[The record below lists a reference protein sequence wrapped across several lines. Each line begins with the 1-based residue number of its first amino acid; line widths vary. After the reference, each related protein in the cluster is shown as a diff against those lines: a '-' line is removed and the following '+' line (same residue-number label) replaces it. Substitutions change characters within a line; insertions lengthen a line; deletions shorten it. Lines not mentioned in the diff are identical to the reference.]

1 MSIWIEKI
9 VKVRILSPS
18 NYPTSNEEIEEAFE
32 NIWRTSGD
40 VAVRV
45 DSISKGKRVRIGPR

>member
-1 MSIWIEKI
+1 MSIWILKT
-9 VKVRILSPS
+9 VKVTVLSPL

-45 DSISKGKRVRIGPR
+45 NSISKGKRVQIGPR